1 MPSNAPDLN
10 FGPSERYL
18 PGKKLV
24 EGDVLT
30 INILSIEKDEVD
42 TDFGSKLEFH
52 INVLS
57 SSTDVVSP
65 GKYTWRTIAA
75 APRKVH
81 EYWLGYY
88 NSQDAGQLLK
98 DFSHWVWELTVVENG
113 VRMETLNSG
122 SSQSEDT
129 TKHGTPAPG
138 NTTAGVGEP
147 DEPPRD

>member
-1 MPSNAPDLN
+1 MTSDIPELN
-10 FGPSERYL
+10 FGPSQRYL
-18 PGKKLV
+18 PGKKLL

-42 TDFGSKLEFH
+42 TDFGSKLEFN

-57 SSTDVVSP
+57 SSTDAVSP

-98 DFSHWVWELTVVENG
+98 DFSHWVWKLTVMENG
-113 VRMETLNSG
+113 VQLQTLNSA
-122 SSQSEDT
+122 SAQSEDT
-129 TKHGTPAPG
+129 TKHGTPALG
-138 NTTAGVGEP
+138 NTTAGDGNV
-147 DEPPRD
+147 

>member
-18 PGKKLV
+18 PGKKLS

-65 GKYTWRTIAA
+65 GKYTWRTVAA
-75 APRKVH
+75 AARKAH
-81 EYWLGYY
+81 AW
-88 NSQDAGQLLK
+88 LK
-98 DFSHWVWELTVVENG
+98 DTDAEKEGWPHWVWKLTVVENG
-113 VRMETLNSG
+113 VNLQTLNSG
-122 SSQSEDT
+122 SAQSDDT
-129 TKHGTPAPG
+129 TKPGTPEPG
-138 NTTAGVGEP
+138 HGVAGGGEV
-147 DEPPRD
+147 

>member
-57 SSTDVVSP
+57 SSSDAVSP

-81 EYWLGYY
+81 EYWMNRNG
-88 NSQDAGQLLK
+88 SQNRDMLLT
-98 DFSHWVWELTVVENG
+98 DFSHWVWKLTVVENG
-113 VRMETLNSG
+113 VSLKTLNSDSDQNG
-122 SSQSEDT
+122 DT

-138 NTTAGVGEP
+138 NTTAGDGN
-147 DEPPRD
+147 D

>member
-1 MPSNAPDLN
+1 MTSDIPDLN
-10 FGPSERYL
+10 FGPSQRYL
-18 PGKKLV
+18 PGKKLL

-42 TDFGSKLEFH
+42 TDFGSKLEFN

-57 SSTDVVSP
+57 SSTDAVSP

-81 EYWLGYY
+81 EYWLGFY

-98 DFSHWVWELTVVENG
+98 DFSHWVWKLTVVENG
-113 VRMETLNSG
+113 VSLKTLNS
-122 SSQSEDT
+122 SSDQSESIT
-129 TKHGTPAPG
+129 RHGTPAPG
-138 NTTAGVGEP
+138 NTAAGAGK
-147 DEPPRD
+147 

>member
-1 MPSNAPDLN
+1 MTSDIPDLN

-57 SSTDVVSP
+57 SSSDAVSP
-65 GKYTWRTIAA
+65 GKYTWRTVAA
-75 APRKVH
+75 AARKVH
-81 EYWLGYY
+81 AYLSGEV
-88 NSQDAGQLLK
+88 SEHAAT
-98 DFSHWVWELTVVENG
+98 WVWQLTVVENG
-113 VRMETLNSG
+113 VSLKTLNSD
-122 SSQSEDT
+122 SNQSEDT

-138 NTTAGVGEP
+138 NTTAGDGE
-147 DEPPRD
+147 

>member
-1 MPSNAPDLN
+1 MPSNPPELN

-57 SSTDVVSP
+57 SSTEAVSP

-81 EYWLGYY
+81 EYWCRYGA
-88 NSQDAGQLLK
+88 SGEDTGQLMK
-98 DFSHWVWELTVVENG
+98 DFSHWVWKLTVVENG
-113 VRMETLNSG
+113 VSLKTLNANSDP
-122 SSQSEDT
+122 SEDT

-138 NTTAGVGEP
+138 NTAAGAGE
-147 DEPPRD
+147 

>member
-1 MPSNAPDLN
+1 MSSETPKLN

-18 PGKKLV
+18 PGKKLL

-57 SSTDVVSP
+57 SSTEVVSP

-81 EYWLGYY
+81 EYWLSYY
-88 NSQDAGQLLK
+88 NSQDSGQLLK
-98 DFSHWVWELTVVENG
+98 DFSHWVWKLTVVENG
-113 VRMETLNSG
+113 VSLKTLNS
-122 SSQSEDT
+122 SSEPSEDT
-129 TKHGTPAPG
+129 TKHGTPTKG
-138 NTTAGVGEP
+138 NTTAGDGEA
-147 DEPPRD
+147 

>member
-1 MPSNAPDLN
+1 MTSDIPDLD
-10 FGPSERYL
+10 FGPSDRYL

-57 SSTDVVSP
+57 SSTNVVSP
-65 GKYTWRTIAA
+65 GKYTWRTIAT
-75 APRKVH
+75 APRRVH
-81 EYWLGYY
+81 KYWLASY

-98 DFSHWVWELTVVENG
+98 AFSHWVWRLTVVENG
-113 VRMETLNSG
+113 VRLKTLNST
-122 SSQSEDT
+122 SVQSEGT
-129 TKHGTPAPG
+129 TTLGSHAPG
-138 NTTAGVGEP
+138 HGVAGAGE
-147 DEPPRD
+147 

>member
-1 MPSNAPDLN
+1 MSSETPKLN

-57 SSTDVVSP
+57 SSTEAVSP

-98 DFSHWVWELTVVENG
+98 DFSHWVWKLTVVENG
-113 VRMETLNSG
+113 VSLKTLNS
-122 SSQSEDT
+122 SSDQSESIT
-129 TKHGTPAPG
+129 THGTPAPG
-138 NTTAGVGEP
+138 NTTAGDGE
-147 DEPPRD
+147 

>member
-10 FGPSERYL
+10 FGPSQRYL
-18 PGKKLV
+18 PGKKLL

-42 TDFGSKLEFH
+42 TDFGSKLEFN

-65 GKYTWRTIAA
+65 GKYTWRTVAA
-75 APRKVH
+75 APRRVH

-98 DFSHWVWELTVVENG
+98 DFSHWVWELTVMENG
-113 VRMETLNSG
+113 VSLKTLNSN
-122 SSQSEDT
+122 SDQNPST
-129 TKHGTPAPG
+129 ITHGTPAPG
-138 NTTAGVGEP
+138 NTTAGAGE
-147 DEPPRD
+147 

>member
-1 MPSNAPDLN
+1 MSSETPKLN

-57 SSTDVVSP
+57 SSTEAVSP

-81 EYWLGYY
+81 EYWLSYY

-98 DFSHWVWELTVVENG
+98 DFSHWVWKLTVVENG
-113 VRMETLNSG
+113 VSLKTLNSD
-122 SSQSEDT
+122 SDPNEDT

-138 NTTAGVGEP
+138 NTIAGDGE
-147 DEPPRD
+147 

>member
-18 PGKKLV
+18 PGKKLL

-42 TDFGSKLEFH
+42 TDFGSKLDFN

-57 SSTDVVSP
+57 SSTEAVSP
-65 GKYTWRTIAA
+65 GKYTWRTVAA

-81 EYWLGYY
+81 EYWLSYY

-98 DFSHWVWELTVVENG
+98 DFSHWVWKLTVMENG
-113 VRMETLNSG
+113 VSLKTLNSD
-122 SSQSEDT
+122 SSQSENT
-129 TKHGTPAPG
+129 TKNGTPAPG
-138 NTTAGVGEP
+138 NTTAGDGNA
-147 DEPPRD
+147 